1 MRFLRAALLILMFS
15 GLDVPLT
22 RADSLAEPLAEP
34 LATANAGALAEP
46 QEPSS
51 GPPPGKGP
59 LTAGGYQHG
68 FRTGIDGGGSFAT
81 STGFAAGQIGYPVGE
96 GYILG
101 GQLAWQGDWYSF
113 FGQNGVTLPDQNR
126 PWGTIQSFAASVSLG
141 RRFGDWWV
149 NGAFTTRFSYEDG
162 ASLGESFNPGGILAA
177 QYTFSPRLKLG
188 GGVLVNARMEEDPL
202 IIPIPFVYWEII
214 DDLVL
219 SNSIAPDAYPRGPGL
234 EIAWRPNPTWAVAVG
249 GRWEYRRF
257 RLNNSGPEIRSG
269 GVGEDEGV
277 PLWVRVTWRLG
288 DHLRADVLGGAS
300 VANRL
305 RLADAS
311 GDIIRSVGT
320 DSIPYVG
327 AFLSYRF

>member
-1 MRFLRAALLILMFS
+1 MFFLGA
-15 GLDVPLT
+15 GLWFG
-22 RADSLAEPLAEP
+22 
-34 LATANAGALAEP
+34 ATAAAQSRPPSITAENASTP
-46 QEPSS
+46 QQPVS
-51 GPPPGKGP
+51 GPPRGKGP
-59 LTAGGYQHG
+59 LAAGGYQHA
-68 FRTGIDGGGSFAT
+68 FRTKIDGGGSFAT
-81 STGFAAGQIGYPVGE
+81 STGLAAGQIGYPVGG

-113 FGQNGVTLPDQNR
+113 FGKNGVTLPDQDR
-126 PWGTIQSFAASVSLG
+126 PWGTVQSFAASVSLG

-234 EIAWRPNPTWAVAVG
+234 EIAWRPVPAWAVALG

-257 RLNNSGPEIRSG
+257 RLNQSGPAIRRG

-277 PLWVRVTWRLG
+277 PLWVRLTWRAG
-288 DHLRADVLGGAS
+288 DHLRVDLLGGTS

-311 GDIIRSVGT
+311 GKIIRSVGT
-320 DSIPYVG
+320 DSIPYMG
-327 AFLSYRF
+327 AFVSYRF

>member
-1 MRFLRAALLILMFS
+1 MRFLRAALFILMFS
-15 GLDVPLT
+15 GLDVPLAH
-22 RADSLAEPLAEP
+22 ADSHDEPLP
-34 LATANAGALAEP
+34 TTNAGELTEP

-59 LTAGGYQHG
+59 LTAAGYQHG

-81 STGFAAGQIGYPVGE
+81 STGFAAGQIGYPVGG

-113 FGQNGVTLPDQNR
+113 FGENGVTLPDQTR
-126 PWGTIQSFAASVSLG
+126 PWGTVQSFAASVSVG

-214 DDLVL
+214 DDVVL

-234 EIAWRPNPTWAVAVG
+234 ELAWRPDSAWAVAVG

-257 RLNNSGPEIRSG
+257 RLNSSGPAIRSG
-269 GVGEDEGV
+269 GVGEDEGI

-288 DHLRADVLGGAS
+288 DHLRADILGGAS

-305 RLADAS
+305 RLADSS
-311 GDIIRSVGT
+311 GNIIRSVGT
-320 DSIPYVG
+320 DSIPYMGV
-327 AFLSYRF
+327 FLSYRF

>member
-1 MRFLRAALLILMFS
+1 MHFLRCLFLVVILSTLIVPRAA
-15 GLDVPLT
+15 
-22 RADSLAEPLAEP
+22 ADPIGTAET
-34 LATANAGALAEP
+34 TASYADASAD
-46 QEPSS
+46 EPSS

-68 FRTGIDGGGSFAT
+68 FRSGIKGGGSFST
-81 STGFAAGQIGYPVGE
+81 STGFVAGQIGYPVGK

-113 FGQNGVTLPDQNR
+113 FGKNGVTLPDQTR
-126 PWGTIQSFAASVSLG
+126 PWGAVQSFAASASLG

-149 NGAFTTRFSYEDG
+149 NAAFTTRFSYEDG

-177 QYTFSPRLKLG
+177 QYTFSPGLKLG

-202 IIPIPFVYWEII
+202 IIPIPFVYWEIL
-214 DDLVL
+214 DELVL

-234 EIAWRPNPTWAVAVG
+234 EIAWRPDPAWALALG

-257 RLNNSGPEIRSG
+257 RLNDAGPSVQRG

-277 PLWVRVTWRLG
+277 PLWLRLTWRMG
-288 DHLRADVLGGAS
+288 EHLRADILGGAS

-305 RLADAS
+305 RLADSS
-311 GDIIRSVGT
+311 GKILRSVGT
-320 DSIPYVG
+320 DAIPHFG
-327 AFLSYRF
+327 MFLSYRF